1 MTAGGGFSR
10 PSRSPAA
17 VRREIQRGL
26 VLLLGVLV
34 LQNALGVYVNLF
46 VTLSLPA
53 NLGTV
58 FPVIFSNPILIL
70 HALAA
75 LVLVAG
81 SIRFLV
87 ARTAIVGVRFRQ
99 VAAVML
105 VVVAV
110 TSYMGYHFV
119 GTQENVYSFAM
130 EMGFLATLVLAL
142 YLRHLLGA
150 VQQKAE
156 LIAATA

>member
-1 MTAGGGFSR
+1 MSACGGFSNR
-10 PSRSPAA
+10 DRSPAA
-17 VRREIQRGL
+17 TRRELQRGL
-26 VLLLGVLV
+26 VIILGVLV

-46 VTLSLPA
+46 VTLSVPA
-53 NLGTV
+53 NLGAV

-70 HALAA
+70 HAVVA
-75 LVLVAG
+75 LVLIAG
-81 SIRFLV
+81 SIRFLLV
-87 ARTAIVGVRFRQ
+87 RTAIVGVRFRQ
-99 VAAVML
+99 VAGVML
-105 VVVAV
+105 AVVAV

-119 GTQENVYSFAM
+119 GTQENIYSFAM

-150 VQQKAE
+150 VQEKAE